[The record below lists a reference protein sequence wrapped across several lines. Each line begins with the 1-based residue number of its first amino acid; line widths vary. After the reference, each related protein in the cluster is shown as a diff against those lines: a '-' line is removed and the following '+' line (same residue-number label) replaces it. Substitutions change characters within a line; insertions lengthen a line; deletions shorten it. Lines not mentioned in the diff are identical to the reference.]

1 MIWLIVWWSGWLCGD
16 LVGYVVIWLVVWW
29 SGWLYDDLVGYV
41 MIWLVV
47 WWSGWLCD
55 DLVGYVVIW
64 LVVWCSGWLCDDL
77 VGCVMIWLVMW
88 WSGWLCDDL
97 VGYVMIWLVVW
108 CSGWLSGW
116 LCDNLVGYVMIYPVM
131 WWSSRVCDE
140 MTGISDGDAL
150 ILMFSSS
157 LFLLLYT
164 SWTNTQ
170 TVDLNHIFAQ
180 VWRHRRMHQWHGLEP
195 AWTLILHQTSVLSK
209 WQNQSLR
216 LDVRAGHRD
225 RQPTQVVWISDILPN
240 ASEGRR
246 KLSSNPSNVWTTYE
260 VVLIKELAKSDLF
273 SSLATSVSYSCV
285 ITRNIPSTLP
295 SWPRCR
301 HLAVSITGR
310 WSSTRRDLVSAS
322 CCYVTEITQRR
333 SAGEH

>member
-1 MIWLIVWWSGWLCGD
+1 
-16 LVGYVVIWLVVWW
+16 
-29 SGWLYDDLVGYV
+29 
-41 MIWLVV
+41 
-47 WWSGWLCD
+47 LCD
-55 DLVGYVVIW
+55 D
-64 LVVWCSGWLCDDL
+64 
-77 VGCVMIWLVMW
+77 
-88 WSGWLCDDL
+88 
-97 VGYVMIWLVVW
+97 
-108 CSGWLSGW
+108 
-116 LCDNLVGYVMIYPVM
+116 LVGYVMIYPVM

-140 MTGISDGDAL
+140 TIGISDGLTGFNVLIFTVFIAL
-150 ILMFSSS
+150 HILNKH
-157 LFLLLYT
+157 T
-164 SWTNTQ
+164 DCW
-170 TVDLNHIFAQ
+170 
-180 VWRHRRMHQWHGLEP
+180 LEP
-195 AWTLILHQTSVLSK
+195 YFCTGLTSPSDAPVAWVGASLDTDPPPNECPVQVTEPNPPSWRRRWTQRQT
-209 WQNQSLR
+209 
-216 LDVRAGHRD
+216 
-225 RQPTQVVWISDILPN
+225 TQVVWISDILPN

-246 KLSSNPSNVWTTYE
+246 RLSSNPSNVWTTYE